1 MTIINN
7 IVSKI
12 LVKDDNDVYSI
23 LTYLDI
29 DEELSQEFVLNYI
42 NEIIKNNP
50 ILKQNFIQKN
60 NDYILCDI
68 VSFNINKC
76 VTIKYSKKSNFNI
89 YINSILNKH
98 FTEYKFYMFVCID
111 KEQKKSRLYFKI
123 HHAYVDGYKL
133 INMLT
138 EPLYTKKEDNKLPLF
153 KRKTNLLSSI
163 YYWIIG
169 TITLIIKNLIVVST
183 LFLPNNNNN
192 NNDNNDNI
200 NRSTDY
206 IICKSFSLI
215 KIKKF
220 VEKRNISV
228 NDFLYTL
235 MIKTD
240 NMYTKKDKLVQ
251 TCSPI
256 NVSDLNETN
265 NMCPIFN
272 IVHNSYNNDSLLKI
286 VNTTFNNYKY
296 SAFIPILSSI
306 MKNII
311 THINIDILSNYY
323 DKIMHKSDYIYSN
336 IIGPPTDK
344 LDLKISDIKFLTTAK
359 SSEIIYNIIS
369 CKNKINIICSFKKG
383 VIKNKKLF
391 KKCIYKSYNNLMNYV
406 PEDEDL

>member
-12 LVKDDNDVYSI
+12 LAKDDNETYSI
-23 LTYLDI
+23 LTYIDI
-29 DEELSQEFVLNYI
+29 DAELSQEFILNYI

-50 ILKQNFIQKN
+50 ILKQNIIEKN
-60 NDYILCDI
+60 KEYVLCDI
-68 VSFNINKC
+68 ASFNINKC
-76 VTIKYSKKSNFNI
+76 LTIKYSKKSDFNI

-98 FTEYKFYMFVCID
+98 FTEYKFYMLVCIN
-111 KEQKKSRLYFKI
+111 KEMKKSRIFFKI

-138 EPLYTKKEDNKLPLF
+138 APSYVKKEDNKLPLF
-153 KRKTNLLSSI
+153 KRNTNLLSSI

-169 TITLIIKNLIVVST
+169 TIALIITNLMVVST
-183 LFLPNNNNN
+183 LLFLPNNNKNKN
-192 NNDNNDNI
+192 KNKNI
-200 NRSTDY
+200 STDY
-206 IICKSFSLI
+206 IICKSFSLS

-240 NMYTKKDKLVQ
+240 NVYTQKNKLIQ

-272 IVHNSYNNDSLLKI
+272 VVHNSHDNDSLLKI
-286 VNTTFNNYKY
+286 VNNTFNNYKY

-311 THINIDILSNYY
+311 PYINIDVLSNYY
-323 DKIMHKSDYIYSN
+323 DKIINNSDYIYSN

-344 LDLKISDIKFLTTAK
+344 LDIKISDIKFLTTAK

-383 VIKNKKLF
+383 VINNKKLF
-391 KKCIYKSYNNLMNYV
+391 KKCIYKSYNNLMT
-406 PEDEDL
+406 